1 MSKASFVEFIREN
14 RLEVRWETYAKA
26 RGEEV
31 TLLAPF
37 WRKAKDRPAY
47 IDEMPATQ
55 AGQFVNSFKASLVTV
70 PVPDPNPPTPGP
82 CAPSVPS
89 IDAGKRERLEAFLKE
104 TGEAFHPVL
113 PQVLMAMLAGRDCG
127 KIHPVYV
134 WGPAGS
140 GKSHM
145 AMQACSLLGRFIS
158 KELAFFGMVAGPNF
172 TEFDYLA
179 KAMPKGEVPVPALAE
194 MLPKACPDWVR
205 KAVTWVAGLFAGMG
219 GVRLIDAAPVLAY
232 RQGDSFLFVD
242 EFCLADSAANKSL
255 NPLFEGDWLY
265 NPATSERL
273 LRPETLFALCAGNS
287 NLQGPTQEYRASQP
301 QDGSVISRFATAIF
315 HMDYDPTMERRILDP
330 RVSAWL
336 ISCREKL
343 SNKGI
348 PCEVS
353 TRLGIRL
360 TQELKAGYRT
370 WDELKAT
377 WLSAQNPAAKDAL
390 K

>member
-1 MSKASFVEFIREN
+1 MSNFTNYLQEAN
-14 RLEVRWETYAKA
+14 LLAHWQAYAGA
-26 RGEEV
+26 RGEE
-31 TLLAPF
+31 TTMLAPF
-37 WRKAKDRPAY
+37 WKKAASRPAY
-47 IDEMPATQ
+47 IDEMPKGQ
-55 AGQFVNSFKASLVTV
+55 ASQFINSFRASLLVA
-70 PVPDPNPPTPGP
+70 PVP
-82 CAPSVPS
+82 APSPAPS
-89 IDAGKRERLEAFLKE
+89 PAPEPSPLPAPSAGKRERLEAFLKAS
-104 TGEAFHPVL
+104 GEAFHPVL
-113 PQVLMAMLAGRDCG
+113 PQVLMAMLAGMDNN

-145 AMQACSLLGRFIS
+145 AMQACSLLGRFIG
-158 KELAFFGMVAGPNF
+158 KELAFYGMVAGPNF

-179 KAMPKGEVPVPALAE
+179 KAMPKGETPVPPLFS
-194 MLPKACPDWVR
+194 MLPASVPDWVK
-205 KAVTWVAGLFAGMG
+205 KAVAFVAGILAGQG
-219 GVRLIDAAPVLAY
+219 GVRLIDAAPVQAY
-232 RQGDSFLFVD
+232 RTGDAFLFVD

-301 QDGSVISRFATAIF
+301 QDGSVISRFASAIF
-315 HMDYDPTMERRILDP
+315 FMDYDSKMESRILDP
-330 RVSAWL
+330 RVATWL
-336 ISCREKL
+336 VQCRERL
-343 SNKGI
+343 ANKGI

-353 TRLGIRL
+353 TRLGVRL

-377 WLSAQNPAAKDAL
+377 WLSAQNIAAKDAL

>member
-1 MSKASFVEFIREN
+1 MTNFSTWLRQEN
-14 RLEVRWETYAKA
+14 LIPHWEVYATA
-26 RGEEV
+26 RGAE
-31 TLLAPF
+31 TTMLAPF
-37 WRKAKDRPAY
+37 WKVASQRPEY
-47 IDEMPATQ
+47 IDEMPKTQ
-55 AGQFVNSFKASLVTV
+55 AGQFINSFKASLVLA
-70 PVPDPNPPTPGP
+70 PVPGP
-82 CAPSVPS
+82 APSPDKAPAPAPAPGADRRS
-89 IDAGKRERLEAFLKE
+89 KLLAFLAS
-104 TGEAFHPVL
+104 TGEHYHPVL
-113 PQVLMAMLAGRDCG
+113 EQVLMAMLAGLDQG

-179 KAMPKGEVPVPALAE
+179 KAMPKGETPVPAIVE
-194 MLPKACPDWVR
+194 MLPKACPGWIV
-205 KAVTWVAGLFAGMG
+205 KGVTWLAGIFAGMG
-219 GVRLIDAAPVLAY
+219 GVRLIDAAPVQAY

-315 HMDYDPTMERRILDP
+315 YMDYDQNLEARILDP

-336 ISCREKL
+336 ADCRQRL
-343 SNKGI
+343 ANKGI

-353 TRLGIRL
+353 TRLGIRM

-370 WDELKAT
+370 WQELKSA
-377 WLSAQNPAAKDAL
+377 WLSAQNVAAKDAL